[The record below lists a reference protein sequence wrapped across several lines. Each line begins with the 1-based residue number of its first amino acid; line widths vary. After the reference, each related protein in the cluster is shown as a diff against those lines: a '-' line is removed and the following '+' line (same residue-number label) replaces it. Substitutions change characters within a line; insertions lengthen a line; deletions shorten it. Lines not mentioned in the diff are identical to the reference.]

1 MPATIDSL
9 FDTFTQST
17 RLLRLA
23 TPLGPNRLLAEAVHG
38 QEDLDGNYAF
48 TISALSLDAA
58 IPLRALIG
66 QPALLELLLADG
78 SRRPFHGHVT
88 AAAIKGAN
96 GGMARYALTLAPWTA
111 FLAHTRDS
119 RIFQDKN
126 VFAILDAVFKA
137 WQGRGLPAPAWRFDS
152 AGMAAYPV
160 RSLCT
165 QYRESD
171 LAFVQRL
178 LAEEGLFAFFEHT
191 GAAAGPDL
199 GSHRLVIAD
208 HNGACAPNAQA
219 RVRFTQSGAVMPEDG
234 IDRWRRA
241 LRLQANAVELQ
252 SWNYRTRDHRPAA
265 ASSAGGTD
273 GAALAVRDVPGQ
285 YAYPNRH
292 HGERRAERMLQAL
305 EAGRETFTGAG
316 TVRTLAPGTTFTLSG
331 HPVHDRDDEDART
344 FLVTRVTHRMHN
356 NLGAD
361 VQADI
366 ARRLGEPALDA
377 AQPGERAVYRNRIDA
392 IRSSVPYRS
401 ALQPPRPTVRG
412 QHSAIVVGPPGA
424 PVHTDRDHRIKVQF
438 HWQRG
443 TAGHNRLDHPAPGG
457 QAGAPG
463 DDRAGTWIRVAT
475 PLAPIAGANWGSHAL
490 PRVGQEVLVDFLE
503 GDIDRPVV
511 IGALYNGAGAPDAQH
526 NRVARGAGAA
536 TGNAPPWF
544 PGTAGA
550 HAHPAVFSGLKSQA
564 LGASQDDGGAY
575 SQLLFDDSPG
585 QARIAL
591 QRHAGAHQGTD
602 ELNLGHLRHQA
613 GNQRLPTVGF
623 GAELKT
629 FHSAALRAGQGLL
642 LASDAR
648 PGASG
653 GQMDAREARDQIDA
667 AHALADGLAQEARK
681 HDAAMG
687 EEDAP
692 PAIAALRTAA
702 AALGDGTAFAAP
714 QLQLSSPKGI
724 VAVTPADA
732 IFSAGATGSICA
744 GQDIGDVAQGS
755 HYRAAAAGI
764 ALFTYGKAD
773 AKDKPNQETGIRL
786 HAASGKASIQSQS
799 GETHLTADKAITVA
813 SIDKTVAA
821 TAKTHLLLTAQGAML
836 KLEGDDIQLH
846 CPGKVEFKAGKKE
859 LAGPASGST
868 SAAALPKAR
877 DIYNEAFV
885 VLDEETKQ
893 PMRHVRY
900 RLESASGITVEG
912 VTDALGRTQ
921 RLFTPK
927 SEKLT
932 LYLLDN

>member
-1 MPATIDSL
+1 MPDIIDSL
-9 FDTFTQST
+9 FDAYTQTT
-17 RLLRLA
+17 RLLRLT
-23 TPLGPNRLLAEAVHG
+23 TPLGPDRLLAEAVHG
-38 QEDLDGNYAF
+38 EEDLDGNYAF
-48 TISALSLDAA
+48 TISALSLDAG

-66 QPALLELLLADG
+66 QPALLELLTADG

-88 AAAIKGAN
+88 AAAIQGAN
-96 GGMARYALTLAPWTA
+96 GGMARYALTLAPWTT

-126 VFAILDAVFKA
+126 VFAIIDAVFKA
-137 WQGRGLPAPAWRFDS
+137 WHGRGLLAPAWRFDI
-152 AGMAAYPV
+152 ADMASYPI

-171 LAFVQRL
+171 LAFVRRL
-178 LAEEGLFAFFEHT
+178 LAEEGLFAFFDH
-191 GAAAGPDL
+191 AGDVSSPAL
-199 GSHRLVIAD
+199 GCHRLVVAD

-219 RVRFTQSGAVMPEDG
+219 RVRFTQPGAVMAEDS

-252 SWNYRTRDHRPAA
+252 SWNYRTRDNRPVAA
-265 ASSAGGTD
+265 ASLSGGD
-273 GAALAVRDVPGQ
+273 APLVVRDVPGQ
-285 YAYPNRH
+285 YAYPSRI
-292 HGERRAERMLQAL
+292 HGERKAERMLQAL

-316 TVRTLAPGTTFTLSG
+316 TVRTLAPGTTFMLSG
-331 HPVHDRDDEDART
+331 HAVHDGESDGART
-344 FLVTRVTHRMHN
+344 FLVTRVIHRMHN
-356 NLGAD
+356 NLAAD
-361 VQADI
+361 VKADI
-366 ARRLGEPALDA
+366 ARRLSEPALDGA
-377 AQPGERAVYRNRIDA
+377 LPGERAVYRNRIDA
-392 IRSSVPYRS
+392 IRADVPYRTG
-401 ALQPPRPTVRG
+401 LPPPRPTVRG

-424 PVHTDRDHRIKVQF
+424 PIHTDRDHRVKVQF

-443 TAGHNRLDHPAPGG
+443 SAGHNRLDHPAPDSH
-457 QAGAPG
+457 AGAPG
-463 DDRAGTWIRVAT
+463 DDTAGTWIRVAT
-475 PLAPIAGANWGSHAL
+475 PLAPVAGANWGSHAL

-503 GDIDRPVV
+503 GDIDRPVI
-511 IGALYNGAGAPDAQH
+511 IGALYNGAGARDAQH
-526 NRVARGAGAA
+526 NRVAQGAGAA
-536 TGNAPPWF
+536 TGNAPTWF
-544 PGTAGA
+544 PGEEGA

-564 LGASQDDGGAY
+564 LQASQDGSGAY

-585 QARIAL
+585 QARVAL
-591 QRHAGAHQGTD
+591 QRHVGAYQGTD

-613 GNQRLPTVGF
+613 GNQRLQTVGF

-629 FHSAALRAGQGLL
+629 RHSAALRAGRGLL
-642 LASDAR
+642 LTSDAR

-653 GQMDAREARDQIDA
+653 SQMDAREAMVQIDA
-667 AHALADGLAQEARK
+667 ARDLADGLAQAARQ
-681 HDAAMG
+681 HNALAG
-687 EEDAP
+687 EDL
-692 PAIAALRTAA
+692 PAVAALQAA
-702 AALGDGTAFAAP
+702 AGALGDGTAFAEP

-724 VAVTPADA
+724 IAVTPADA
-732 IFSAGATGSICA
+732 IFGGGATGSICA
-744 GQDIGDVAQGS
+744 GQDIDDIAQGA

-764 ALFTYGKAD
+764 NLFTYGKAN

-786 HAASGKASIQSQS
+786 HAASGTLSSQSQA

-813 SIDKTVAA
+813 SVDKAVTA

-836 KLEGDDIQLH
+836 KLEGGDIMLH

-868 SAAALPKAR
+868 AAMTLPTAR

-885 VLDEETKQ
+885 VLDEETKE

-900 RLESASGITVEG
+900 RLESDSGITVEG